1 MADDSYPHAPALG
14 KTDTSAEAAA
24 SLEGVTARLQRMVRA
39 VIAEAGPNGATGDEI
54 AAKLDWHRF
63 RVRPR
68 TSELRAMKKIA
79 DSGLRR
85 RNPDSGCKAIVWVL
99 PQYKQEDAA

>member
-1 MADDSYPHAPALG
+1 MIDDRYPHAPAPG
-14 KTDTSAEAAA
+14 KTDTSAGAAA
-24 SLEGVTARLQRMVRA
+24 SIEGVTARLQRMVRA
-39 VIAEAGPNGATGDEI
+39 VIATAGPNGATGDEI

-79 DSGLRR
+79 DSGMRR

-99 PQYKQEDAA
+99 PQYVREGQA